1 MENVVVIINNYEELK
16 CVLENIE
23 EYYKEVRW
31 IVGIKPT
38 EFKFDINEDVGG
50 EPVCLII
57 NSDKKIMWGRNNI
70 LDNEDNEENEDI
82 SALLSQSLFD
92 NNQEFG
98 SSIQHLLPQGDGQDD
113 DDETPSLKRP
123 QKWDDE
129 NHKIQRCDENH
140 DSPV

>member
-1 MENVVVIINNYEELK
+1 MENIVVIINNYEELK

-23 EYYKEVRW
+23 EHYKEVRW

-70 LDNEDNEENEDI
+70 LDNEDNEDNEDLKGF
-82 SALLSQSLFD
+82 AHYTFD
-92 NNQEFG
+92 DFIETFVKKIG
-98 SSIQHLLPQGDGQDD
+98 FEVVDD
-113 DDETPSLKRP
+113 KL
-123 QKWDDE
+123 
-129 NHKIQRCDENH
+129 N
-140 DSPV
+140 